1 MQFIWPIKADYRVI
15 YLDYDYQY
23 TVVGRK
29 ARDYLWIMSRSLEI
43 SDDKYQE
50 LVDFAVSVGYSA
62 DKIERAPHQLLD

>member
-15 YLDYDYQY
+15 YLDSDYQY

-29 ARDYLWIMSRSLEI
+29 DRDYLWIMSRSLEI

-62 DKIERAPHQLLD
+62 DKIERAPNQLLD

>member
-1 MQFIWPIKADYRVI
+1 
-15 YLDYDYQY
+15 
-23 TVVGRK
+23 VVGRK